1 MFPSGILI
9 GLLNPAIY
17 IPCVSEIWKSL
28 TSFDG
33 LILGLS
39 QFLLLPQITEKM
51 LLTST
56 VVKSDSKINILYF
69 LPRLGLNP

>member
-39 QFLLLPQITEKM
+39 QILLLP
-51 LLTST
+51 
-56 VVKSDSKINILYF
+56 
-69 LPRLGLNP
+69 RR